1 MNSVCVNLALPKCA
15 ERDCSY
21 DRRFHLGDYGNQS
34 DGNNTQCK
42 KERPLLLALGVRE
55 YRLALL
61 RPLART
67 LQPCRTGCCSACFCG
82 MGNSCLEKEKPLG
95 VRGELVRYLSATCT
109 VSLSATCTVSLSA
122 YPANSNLPFC
132 SLLRKREASPFS
144 FISRKIPL

>member
-15 ERDCSY
+15 ERGCSH
-21 DRRFHLGDYGNQS
+21 DRRLHLGDYGNQS

-95 VRGELVRYLSATCT
+95 VRGAFDIIRQIQTCLSVRFCGSVRHHLFPSSRGKFRCKGSAP
-109 VSLSATCTVSLSA
+109 V
-122 YPANSNLPFC
+122 FC
-132 SLLRKREASPFS
+132 RC
-144 FISRKIPL
+144 